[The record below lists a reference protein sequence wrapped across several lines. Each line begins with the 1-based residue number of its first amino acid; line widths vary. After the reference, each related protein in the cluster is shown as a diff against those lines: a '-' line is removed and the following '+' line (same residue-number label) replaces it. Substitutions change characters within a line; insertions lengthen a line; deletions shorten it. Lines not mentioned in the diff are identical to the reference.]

1 LVSKLRLE
9 RIAERIRDD
18 LAEILHQ
25 EVSDPRLDGIYITGV
40 KVDREL
46 TFADIHISAL
56 EGAERSKEILDGLK
70 HASGY
75 LRWSLAQRIELRTFP
90 RLRFH
95 WDSTAEKAARIEE
108 IIASLQSEENQT
120 GAPIENASDSIEED
134 DS

>member
-1 LVSKLRLE
+1 MVSKLRLE

-46 TFADIHISAL
+46 AFADIHISAL
-56 EGAERSKEILDGLK
+56 EGAERSKEILDSLK

-120 GAPIENASDSIEED
+120 GAPIENASDTIEEG

>member
-1 LVSKLRLE
+1 MVSKLRLE

>member
-1 LVSKLRLE
+1 MVSELRLE

>member
-1 LVSKLRLE
+1 MVSKLRLE

-75 LRWSLAQRIELRTFP
+75 LRWSLAQRIELRAFP